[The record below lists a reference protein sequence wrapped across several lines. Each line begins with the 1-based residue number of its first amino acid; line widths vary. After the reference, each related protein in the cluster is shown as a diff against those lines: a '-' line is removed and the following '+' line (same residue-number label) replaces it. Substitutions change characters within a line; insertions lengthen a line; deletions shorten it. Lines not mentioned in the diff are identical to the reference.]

1 MAESLISSF
10 PEIHPSGHLVL
21 LYSFIK
27 GASRPVLPLAR
38 VGLVHIHPIPSP
50 GTATDQ
56 SRELV
61 LVPAHIGGKDSLKL
75 CFAITQ
81 LRLTNGGIL
90 RQSCSFGPEL
100 VGFGEKNH
108 IHSVSLCPPG
118 QNRKKFRK
126 LYELYMRM
134 LSNFHLVQ
142 DSPKFACA
150 MG

>member
-108 IHSVSLCPPG
+108 IHCFPVPP
-118 QNRKKFRK
+118 RAK
-126 LYELYMRM
+126 
-134 LSNFHLVQ
+134 
-142 DSPKFACA
+142 
-150 MG
+150 